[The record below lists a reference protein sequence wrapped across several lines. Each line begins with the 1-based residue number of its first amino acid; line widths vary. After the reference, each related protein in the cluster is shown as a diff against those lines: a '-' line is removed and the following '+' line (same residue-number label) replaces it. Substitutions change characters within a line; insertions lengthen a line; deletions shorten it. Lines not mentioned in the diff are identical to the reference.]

1 MSQFVINVMSQ
12 DRTGIVADVTR
23 AIKNLDGNL
32 EDMTQTVLR
41 GYFTMILIASF
52 PESVDEP
59 SLKASLASSTELK
72 GLEIS
77 VAPFVHTSSEI
88 QAPNED
94 TMYILTSSGP
104 DRTGLVCAVAEAL
117 RQKNINIVDLN
128 TRSHEGN
135 YNMMF
140 LISIPE
146 GMDIGKLKRSL
157 RVTSEV
163 LGLNLELRHQALF
176 RKTNEI

>member
-23 AIKNLDGNL
+23 AIKNLEGNL
-32 EDMTQTVLR
+32 EDMTQTVLQ

-52 PESVDEP
+52 PDSVTEE
-59 SLKASLASSTELK
+59 SLKDSLANASELT
-72 GLEIS
+72 GLGIS
-77 VAPFVHTSSEI
+77 VTPFVQQHAKDMT
-88 QAPNED
+88 PNED
-94 TMYILTSSGP
+94 SLYILTSSGP
-104 DRTGLVCAVAEAL
+104 DRTGLVCDVTEAL
-117 RQKNINIVDLN
+117 RQKDINIVDLN
-128 TRSHEGN
+128 TRSHNGN

-140 LISIPE
+140 LLSIPE
-146 GMDIGKLKRSL
+146 GTDIGKLKRSL